1 VLKSRDDF
9 ASQFEVYPGARGL
22 RILRRLRGQFAGDGR
37 DPSQRA
43 SAAISCSERAAHQ
56 RRPAAQAAI
65 AAALAGPQRSE
76 SNRARDPYRH
86 PSQTLAFFGLTPS
99 AHVVELW
106 PGGGWYTEVLAP
118 VLRDAGSLSA
128 VVPSG
133 QSATNYR
140 AFLAAQPSVFD
151 RVQVVE
157 VQPPTTLTMG
167 PDASADMVLTFRN
180 FHNWVSGG
188 FASQLTAA
196 VFRVLKPGGTYGVV
210 EHRAKPGT
218 SLEQS
223 KQSGYVSEDVIID
236 LATKAG
242 FVLDAR
248 SEVNANPKDTKD
260 YAEGVWALPPSL
272 RNKDVD
278 REKYLAI
285 GESDRMT
292 LRFKKP

>member
-1 VLKSRDDF
+1 MNSRSNLASIVFRVGCVL
-9 ASQFEVYPGARGL
+9 
-22 RILRRLRGQFAGDGR
+22 
-37 DPSQRA
+37 
-43 SAAISCSERAAHQ
+43 SAACAGSSQVTGATQASEPPPPSAATNAA
-56 RRPAAQAAI
+56 PAVDPTAQGAI

-76 SNRARDPYRH
+76 TNRARDAYRH
-86 PSQTLAFFGLTPS
+86 PAQTLAFFGLTPS
-99 AHVVELW
+99 AHVIELW
-106 PGGGWYTEVLAP
+106 PGGGWYSEVLAP

-133 QSATNYR
+133 QGATNYR
-140 AFLAAQPSVFD
+140 AFLATQPSVFD

-157 VQPPTTLTMG
+157 VQPPATLTLG

-188 FASQLTAA
+188 FAGELTAA
-196 VFRVLKPGGTYGVV
+196 VFRVLKPGGVYGVV

-218 SLEQS
+218 TLEES
-223 KQSGYVSEDVIID
+223 KQSGYVSEEIIID

-260 YAEGVWALPPSL
+260 YPDGVWTLPPSL
-272 RNKDVD
+272 RKKDID

>member
-1 VLKSRDDF
+1 MISRSNLTSIVVGVGCALCAACAGSSQVTGATQ
-9 ASQFEVYPGARGL
+9 ASEP
-22 RILRRLRGQFAGDGR
+22 
-37 DPSQRA
+37 PPP
-43 SAAISCSERAAHQ
+43 SAAVATA
-56 RRPAAQAAI
+56 PAGADPTAQAAI
-65 AAALAGPQRSE
+65 AEALAGPQRSE
-76 SNRARDPYRH
+76 TNRARDAYRH
-86 PSQTLAFFGLTPS
+86 PAETLAFFGLTPA
-99 AHVVELW
+99 AHVIELW
-106 PGGGWYTEVLAP
+106 PGGGWYSEVLAP
-118 VLRDAGSLSA
+118 VLRDTGSLSA

-133 QSATNYR
+133 QGATNYR
-140 AFLAAQPSVFD
+140 AFLAAQPSVFN

-157 VQPPTTLTMG
+157 VQPPAALTLG

-188 FASQLTAA
+188 FAGELTAA
-196 VFRVLKPGGTYGVV
+196 VFRVLKPGGVYGVV

-218 SLEQS
+218 TLEES
-223 KQSGYVSEDVIID
+223 KQSGYVSEQVIID

-260 YAEGVWALPPSL
+260 YPDGVWTLPPSL
-272 RNKDVD
+272 RKKDVD